1 MPLYRILRGGSYC
14 LAAAYCR
21 SAFREKSSPGYRSW
35 DWGFRPVASAITGV
49 DESDHRVFRGGSFWY
64 AAISARNA
72 ARNQDEPEARGSDL
86 GFRPVADSRGPAVQ
100 KPE

>member
-1 MPLYRILRGGSYC
+1 MPLYRILHGGSYC

-21 SAFREKSSPGYRSW
+21 SAFRDKASPGYRSG
-35 DWGFRPVASAITGV
+35 DWGFRPVVAVITGV
-49 DESDHRVFRGGSFWY
+49 DESNHRVFRGGSFWY
-64 AAISARNA
+64 TAISGRSA